1 MRSKSETF
9 EAYAEECARR
19 AAAVNDRQ
27 LKALFSDLAL
37 QWRELAATTR
47 MLQAD
52 AKAREKFFKRGGK
65 IPAFFRA
72 PLSPLDPDR
81 FRTLSEPQTN

>member
-19 AAAVNDRQ
+19 AAAVKDHQ
-27 LKALFSDLAL
+27 LKRLFSDLAL
-37 QWRELAATTR
+37 QWRELAATTL

-52 AKAREKFFKRGGK
+52 SRARDNFFKRGGEG
-65 IPAFFRA
+65 PAFFPGRA
-72 PLSPLDPDR
+72 LAARSGPL
-81 FRTLSEPQTN
+81 